1 MARDPKRLRKAYE
14 VKIGKDLVGKLSDEQ
29 IGLLSGYYNSL
40 SEQEQ
45 SDIDNRIFKGYSDTE
60 LHEIAQS
67 FAEENTSDQ
76 KVATKEKP
84 PEPKGGSLVVFEGKA
99 EEDLVDEEI
108 DETILR
114 AIGLDDVFDIDYGTY
129 ISLLKEKMVADR
141 MGQKLETGEAEAV
154 TKEYQRVKR
163 KTGRFKIKKQKI
175 DLKKTREKKTVNG
188 IKLLKPAKLDTETAD
203 EKLKSPKS
211 KISKDD
217 KLLKSILDNVK
228 AIHQIIKD
236 RFKFTKKTNE
246 DERKYLERQKRSERE
261 KNLEKK
267 KEGNKF
273 LQNLKSSL
281 PKFSFLDTL
290 FNFIKNVILGRI
302 VMDLIKWMADPENK
316 KKLDAVFQFLK
327 DWWPALTAAFIAFA
341 TPLGAFIRTVVGGMA
356 RLTAYLLKKAIP
368 ALIRFAAKNPI
379 AAGLIATGIAGTA
392 LAIRSGESADEI
404 IKDRG
409 ASDKTNKEKAD
420 ELSKP
425 FNIMEMF
432 TRMALPSLNTPV
444 QAKSGGGLVQGFDE
458 GGIVTSILSGLGIG
472 GRVISPKGLE
482 PHGLGTSS
490 YTVGGIKIPGS
501 EQTHEYSREDA
512 ERYNALHPTRNL
524 VSTYPGGRGFTK
536 TIPKP
541 GQRNEISDA
550 FANFGSNVRTITG
563 AARRQE
569 EMMRELGYEPDGY
582 YNIFGQPT
590 KGSGYSGGGKVKNIL
605 GYSGGGFGTD
615 TVPAMLTPGEFVMS
629 KGAVDKFGVGTMM
642 AMNRAGGGTNR
653 PKLISGLTLAA
664 GGGPVYGESLK
675 FKSPIP
681 QYPNY
686 EKPDDY
692 FGQFFRRIYDA
703 AVKAGDPF
711 PEVVAA
717 QACEESNYGKS
728 NLAKHANNL
737 FGQDAPTGAN
747 PNDHYPYFDPV
758 EQKHHVGM
766 RFASIEE
773 AVKYRVNTWK
783 KYYGNARTPAEA
795 IRNIAKEGYN
805 PHAPYPGKIDELLRN
820 FGVEPNT
827 PRPFQ
832 LQMEQKTNVNVP
844 GQSPGPKGIIESL
857 RDDQGLSR
865 FIPGA
870 IRNLIPG
877 KPQSSISP
885 SSGGGSVRV
894 PGPPASNNISMT
906 ELPTIQRVASA
917 NRDSAPPAG
926 QDVPQFD
933 SFSASGLETRANKL
947 RSLTGA
953 T

>member
-29 IGLLSGYYNSL
+29 IGLLSSYYNSL

-45 SDIDNRIFKGYSDTE
+45 SDIDNRTFKGYSDTE
-60 LHEIAQS
+60 LHEIARA

-84 PEPKGGSLVVFEGKA
+84 PEPKGGALAIFNGKS
-99 EEDLVDEEI
+99 EKDLVDEEI

-114 AIGLDDVFDIDYGTY
+114 AIGLEDVFDIDYGTY
-129 ISLLKEKMVADR
+129 ISLLKEKMVSDR
-141 MGQKLETGEAEAV
+141 MGQKLETGEAESV

-188 IKLLKPAKLDTETAD
+188 IKLLKPAKLDTETSE
-203 EKLKSPKS
+203 EKLKSPKN

-228 AIHQIIKD
+228 AIHQIIKE

-281 PKFSFLDTL
+281 PKFNFLDAV
-290 FNFIKNVILGRI
+290 FNFLKNIILGKI
-302 VMDLIKWMADPENK
+302 VVDMIRWMADPANK
-316 KKLDAVFQFLK
+316 KKLDSVFKFLK
-327 DWWPALTAAFIAFA
+327 DWWPALAAAFIAFA

-356 RLTAYLLKKAIP
+356 RLTAYLLKRAIP
-368 ALIRFAAKNPI
+368 ALLRFAAKNPI
-379 AAGLIATGIAGTA
+379 AAALIATGIAGTA
-392 LAIRSGESADEI
+392 LAIRSGKSAEKILED
-404 IKDRG
+404 KG

-425 FNIMEMF
+425 SNIMEMF

-458 GGIVTSILSGLGIG
+458 GGLVTSILSSLGIG
-472 GRVISPKGLE
+472 GRVLAPKGLE
-482 PHGLGTSS
+482 PHGLGTSA
-490 YTVGGIKIPGS
+490 YTVGGMKIPGS
-501 EQTHEYSREDA
+501 EQVHQYSREDA
-512 ERYNALHPTRNL
+512 ERYNATNPTRNL

-541 GQRNEISDA
+541 RQRNEIGDA
-550 FANFGSNVRTITG
+550 FANFGSNIKAITG
-563 AARRQE
+563 TARRQE

-582 YNIFGQPT
+582 YNLFGQPT
-590 KGSGYSGGGKVKNIL
+590 KKSGYSGGGKVKNLL

-629 KGAVDKFGVGTMM
+629 KGAVDRFGVGTMM
-642 AMNRAGGGTNR
+642 EMNRAGGGTNR

-686 EKPDDY
+686 EKPQDY
-692 FGQFFRRIYDA
+692 FGQFYKRIYDA

-728 NLAKHANNL
+728 NLAKNANNL

-747 PNDHYPYFDPV
+747 PKDHYPYFDPV
-758 EQKHHVGM
+758 EQRHHVGM
-766 RFASIEE
+766 RFNSIED
-773 AVKYRVNTWK
+773 AVRYRVNTWK

-795 IRNIAKEGYN
+795 IRNIAREGYN
-805 PHAPYPGKIDELLRN
+805 PHAPYPGKIEQLMRN
-820 FGVEPNT
+820 FGVEPNKE
-827 PRPFQ
+827 RPFQ
-832 LQMEQKTNVNVP
+832 LQMEQRTNVNVP
-844 GQSPGPKGIIESL
+844 TQSPGPKGFIESL
-857 RDDQGLSR
+857 KDDEGFSR

-885 SSGGGSVRV
+885 SSGGRSVRV
-894 PGPPASNNISMT
+894 PEPPTGNNISVT
-906 ELPTIQRVASA
+906 ELPSIQRVAG
-917 NRDSAPPAG
+917 NRDDGVPPSGQVLPKFPTIASAG
-926 QDVPQFD
+926 T
-933 SFSASGLETRANKL
+933 ETRENKL
-947 RSLTGA
+947 RSLTGVS
-953 T
+953 